1 MLRAAHMK
9 RQRMISWLTVFCG
22 ILLYLVTP
30 FGGPHAQAQ
39 NPAAQGNS
47 GTGTAQEPKSAGQ
60 RASGQKLAEEQFKN
74 IQVLK
79 GVPADQ
85 LIPAMQ
91 FITASLG
98 VDCEYCHDHQAMD
111 SDDKKPKKIARQMV
125 TMMFDIDKNN
135 FDGRLEVTCY
145 TCHRGAA
152 KPVGIPAIKVEDVAG
167 REEPA
172 KKTSEKAALPKPEE
186 LLDKY
191 LAAVGGAAA
200 VEKITS
206 RGQKGKLLAFG
217 GQSFPAEVYSK
228 APDKRV
234 SIMHLQGG
242 DSVTGFD
249 GQRGWMSVPGR
260 PAHMMS
266 SSENESARLD
276 ADLYFPVHAKT
287 LYPKFTVKTGEKI
300 DGHDTNLVEGHEEGR
315 PPLRL
320 YFDTQTGLLLRMVR
334 YAQSPL
340 GLNPTQIDYAD
351 YRGVDGIK
359 VPFWWTVSRPGNRFT
374 IQVDEI
380 KQNVPVDDSKFAP
393 PPPPPAPPAQLPA
406 PPSGQKPQ

>member
-1 MLRAAHMK
+1 MK
-9 RQRMISWLTVFCG
+9 RQSVISWLTVFCG
-22 ILLYLVTP
+22 ISLYLVTP

-39 NPAAQGNS
+39 NSAAQSNS

-111 SDDKKPKKIARQMV
+111 SDDKKPKKIARQMI

-135 FDGRLEVTCY
+135 FDGRLEATCY

-152 KPVGIPAIKVEDVAG
+152 KPVSIPAIKVEEVAG
-167 REEPA
+167 REEPV

-300 DGHDTNLVEGHEEGR
+300 DGHDTYLW
-315 PPLRL
+315 
-320 YFDTQTGLLLRMVR
+320 
-334 YAQSPL
+334 
-340 GLNPTQIDYAD
+340 
-351 YRGVDGIK
+351 RGTKKGARRCDCISTRKRACCCGWCVTRK
-359 VPFWWTVSRPGNRFT
+359 VP
-374 IQVDEI
+374 
-380 KQNVPVDDSKFAP
+380 
-393 PPPPPAPPAQLPA
+393 
-406 PPSGQKPQ
+406 